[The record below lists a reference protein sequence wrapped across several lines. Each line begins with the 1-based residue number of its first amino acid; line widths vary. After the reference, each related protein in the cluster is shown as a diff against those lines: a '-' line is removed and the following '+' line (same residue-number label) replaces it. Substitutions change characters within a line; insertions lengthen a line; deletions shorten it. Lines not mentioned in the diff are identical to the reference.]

1 MRDVNTRLIAV
12 IISQYIQKSLYY
24 ISEINMLHVNYISI
38 QFLKD
43 KNKKEIR
50 FLITLSV
57 TNRKY
62 LFVADIMW
70 DSSKILKNSG
80 VLGIFHFWSRHF
92 SF

>member
-43 KNKKEIR
+43 KN
-50 FLITLSV
+50 
-57 TNRKY
+57 
-62 LFVADIMW
+62 
-70 DSSKILKNSG
+70 
-80 VLGIFHFWSRHF
+80 
-92 SF
+92 